1 MPDHD
6 HDSGN
11 GSGDGSER
19 SDWRLILDEPRRLV
33 VKVGS
38 STLAATIDGRPYLD
52 ALVDEI
58 AGLRK
63 RGFDVVIVTSGA
75 VACGMQRLSF
85 TERPRELA
93 RVQALAAV
101 GQADL
106 MGRYGASF
114 ARHGLQSAQILLTH
128 EDIARR
134 HHFLSLRHTL
144 SELFELGVVPI
155 VNEND
160 TVATEELRFG
170 DNDRL
175 AAAFATV
182 LEADLVILLSDIPCL
197 YDRDPR
203 LDDRARPIREVAR
216 IDDQIK
222 QMAGRA
228 GSGVGTGGM
237 VSKIEAAQI
246 AVEAGI
252 PLVIALGSD
261 PSIVPR
267 LVDGQPLGTLFHP
280 NKKVDRRRHWI
291 GFLSKLQGVVTVD
304 AGAVRAL
311 RERPASLLPIGVTAV
326 SGHFAAGDG
335 VEIRG
340 PDQSLI
346 GRGLVGYDA
355 KTLETILGL
364 RSDAVAERLG
374 RAVID
379 PVVHRNDLVL
389 AP

>member
-1 MPDHD
+1 MPDHEPASSSSQD
-6 HDSGN
+6 PSTPSGPAPRNLHD
-11 GSGDGSER
+11 
-19 SDWRLILDEPRRLV
+19 PRRIV

-38 STLAATIDGRPYLD
+38 STLQASTGGRPYLD
-52 ALVDEI
+52 AFVDEI
-58 AGLRK
+58 ASLWARGLE
-63 RGFDVVIVTSGA
+63 VAIVTSGA
-75 VACGMQRLSF
+75 VACGMQRLGF
-85 TERPRELA
+85 TERPRELS

-106 MGRYGASF
+106 MARYGASF
-114 ARHGLQSAQILLTH
+114 SRHGRQAAQLLLTH
-128 EDIARR
+128 EDIAKR

-144 SELFELGVVPI
+144 SELLELGVVPV

-160 TVATEELRFG
+160 TIATEELRFG

-175 AAAFATV
+175 AAAFSTV

-203 LDDRARPIREVAR
+203 TDTNAQPIREVDR
-216 IDDQIK
+216 IDDAIR

-252 PLVIALGSD
+252 PLLIALGQD
-261 PSIVPR
+261 PAIVSR
-267 LVDGQPLGTLFHP
+267 LIAGEPLGTLFHAT
-280 NKKVDRRRHWI
+280 KRVDRRRHWI
-291 GFLSKLQGVVTVD
+291 GFLSKLTGVVTVD
-304 AGAVRAL
+304 AGAVKAL

-326 SGHFAAGDG
+326 SGHFSAGDG

-340 PDQSLI
+340 PDQTLI

-355 KTLETILGL
+355 RTLESIRGL

-374 RAVID
+374 RQVID

-389 AP
+389 AT

>member
-1 MPDHD
+1 MNWKPFYGP
-6 HDSGN
+6 SGQ
-11 GSGDGSER
+11 
-19 SDWRLILDEPRRLV
+19 PRRLV

-38 STLAATIDGRPYLD
+38 STLTATLEGAPYLD
-52 ALVDEI
+52 ALVDVVAALRR
-58 AGLRK
+58 AGHE
-63 RGFDVVIVTSGA
+63 VVIVTSGA
-75 VACGMQRLSF
+75 VACGMQRLGFS
-85 TERPRELA
+85 ERPRELA
-93 RVQALAAV
+93 QVQALAAV

-106 MGRYGASF
+106 MGRYLASLL
-114 ARHGLQSAQILLTH
+114 RHGLQGAQILLTH

-144 SELFELGVVPI
+144 TELLDLGVVPI

-175 AAAFATV
+175 AAAFSTV
-182 LEADLVILLSDIPCL
+182 LEADLVILLSDIACL

-203 LDDRARPIREVAR
+203 VDPDAQPIREVER
-216 IDDQIK
+216 IDDEIRR
-222 QMAGRA
+222 MAGTA

-252 PLVIALGSD
+252 PLVIAQGRD
-261 PSIVPR
+261 PRILLRITQVEPE
-267 LVDGQPLGTLFHP
+267 GTLFQPH
-280 NKKVDRRRHWI
+280 KKIDRRRHWI
-291 GFLSKLQGVVTVD
+291 GFLSKLHGAVTID

-326 SGHFAAGDG
+326 SGHFNAGDG

-340 PDQSLI
+340 PDGAVI
-346 GRGLVGYDA
+346 GRGLCGYDH
-355 KTLETILGL
+355 KTLESILGL
-364 RSDAVAERLG
+364 RSDAVADKLG
-374 RAVID
+374 RSLID
-379 PVVHRNDLVL
+379 PVIHRNDLVL
-389 AP
+389 T